1 MYNWIQA
8 GGSNVLYA
16 NYWNTKATNS
26 PNGIIYSDSAPVRVT
41 VPKSAA
47 LYKKLFSR

>member
-1 MYNWIQA
+1 MYNWIKA

-16 NYWNTKATNS
+16 NYWNS
-26 PNGIIYSDSAPVRVT
+26 PSGGPDGVIYSDTSSIRVT

-47 LYKKLFSR
+47 LYKKLFSQ